1 MYVQVFNFLSYSK
14 IYYPS
19 LIIQHRP
26 SLPLWSSGEA
36 EELYSWSLSIWER
49 LWFPFPISQGGPAQ
63 IWMSLKGLRGPFLL
77 RWELVRWYYHDV
89 REEKKR
95 YLLSSISENLNPLY
109 VYFRLSKP
117 LVDIN
122 ISTHGYYLHAWPLP
136 TIKSHPIARI
146 AILIKNTDKSQRRE
160 EEGGDVLTSESK
172 HLEDELSENSQEED
186 STNEM
191 ASIHL
196 RLPPRS
202 SCPYLRSW

>member
-1 MYVQVFNFLSYSK
+1 MYLKPSNFLFHSSP
-14 IYYPS
+14 YYLPS
-19 LIIQHRP
+19 VTQHIP

-136 TIKSHPIARI
+136 TIKSHPIPTI

-160 EEGGDVLTSESK
+160 EEGGGCTYIWE
-172 HLEDELSENSQEED
+172 
-186 STNEM
+186 
-191 ASIHL
+191 
-196 RLPPRS
+196 
-202 SCPYLRSW
+202 

>member
-146 AILIKNTDKSQRRE
+146 AILIKKTDKSQRRE
-160 EEGGDVLTSESK
+160 EEGGDALTSESK
-172 HLEDELSENSQEED
+172 HLEDELSENFQEVD
-186 STNEM
+186 STNET

-196 RLPPRS
+196 HLLPRF